1 MAHYDPFAS
10 SFDHPLINSS
20 PDFSSRNGTFSNRP
34 VGGLQSSSLAGVL
47 PSFGSQ
53 QPLRDRLTIWKELDA
68 ERHLLLNDLL
78 YQLETTQE
86 QLRKTRLEQQAS
98 NCLDYEDRNA
108 FVMVLIDGD
117 GTVFNKELLSK
128 GEAGGKE
135 AANRLVLAASDLI
148 AQRLAHLQ
156 SPKLVLRIYADLAA
170 LSDLLVRS
178 QIIESPLTLDDF
190 IRGFNSSE
198 ALFDFVDTGNRP
210 GATADKVCQLL
221 KLNLYDCHCHQVI
234 FAPSHSREYGVAL
247 QEVLGDSQVV
257 SHLTL
262 VESVP
267 FDKELEHV
275 QSQFHSARFDSIF
288 CKSRPSGLAAIA
300 PPKPASA
307 VLPALTKVESNK
319 TTANSSASSTPA
331 PNWATIT
338 AAIPPAPPGL
348 KALANGSTTSVN
360 SSKAGSKVAG
370 KPGKPRTIQ
379 TNRFGQRIDDTD
391 STIPNYEIQRVKKLK
406 LCNLYYLQGKDM
418 CPSSSCTH
426 RHDYPISNSERRT
439 LREVARMTPC
449 YFRTECE
456 NPDCIYGHQCPQNK
470 PNEPDCYFKE
480 DCRYHGWGHGI
491 DTRVVKTT
499 KI

>member
-1 MAHYDPFAS
+1 MAHSVTAQWD
-10 SFDHPLINSS
+10 LI
-20 PDFSSRNGTFSNRP
+20 
-34 VGGLQSSSLAGVL
+34 
-47 PSFGSQ
+47 
-53 QPLRDRLTIWKELDA
+53 
-68 ERHLLLNDLL
+68 
-78 YQLETTQE
+78 YQLESTQE
-86 QLRKTRLEQQAS
+86 QLRKARLEQQTP
-98 NCLDYEDRNA
+98 NRLDYEDRNA

-117 GTVFNKELLSK
+117 GTIFNKELVSK

-135 AANRLVLAASDLI
+135 AASRLVLAASDLI
-148 AQRLAHLQ
+148 TQRLAHLQ
-156 SPKLVLRIYADLAA
+156 SPKLVLRIYADLVA
-170 LSDLLVRS
+170 LSGLLVRS
-178 QIIESPLTLDDF
+178 QIIESASTLDDF

-198 ALFDFVDTGNRP
+198 AFFDFVDTGNRP
-210 GATADKVCQLL
+210 GATADKVSQLL

-234 FAPSHSREYGVAL
+234 FAPSHSGEYGAVL
-247 QEVLGDSQVV
+247 QEVLADSQVV

-267 FDKELEHV
+267 FEKELEHL

-288 CKSRPSGLAAIA
+288 CKTSPSALAAIA
-300 PPKPASA
+300 RPKPAAA
-307 VLPALTKVESNK
+307 VLPVLTRVESNK

-338 AAIPPAPPGL
+338 AAVPPAPPGL
-348 KALANGSTTSVN
+348 KALASGSAA
-360 SSKAGSKVAG
+360 SSASKTGSKVVT
-370 KPGKPRTIQ
+370 KPGKPRTIL

-470 PNEPDCYFKE
+470 PNETDCYFKE